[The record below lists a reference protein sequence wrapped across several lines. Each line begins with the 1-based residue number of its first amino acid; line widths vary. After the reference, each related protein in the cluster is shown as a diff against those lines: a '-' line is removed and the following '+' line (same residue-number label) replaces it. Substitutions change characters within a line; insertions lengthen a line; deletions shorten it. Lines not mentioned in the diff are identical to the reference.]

1 MNKLNITIE
10 TKEQRDEAIKQLQE
24 MTFKK
29 ELPKSWE
36 KLERVSGY
44 WISERGDLV
53 EGESC
58 DVELYNSNIFATEK
72 QAKSALAKAQL
83 SQLMKVYNDGW
94 VADWSDTSQSK
105 YIIYRNEIEL
115 KVCTNTYS
123 YRFLSFKDKQTRDL
137 FLKNFKPL
145 IRTYFELD

>member
-10 TKEQRDEAIKQLQE
+10 TKEQRDEVIKQLQE

-29 ELPKSWE
+29 ELPKS
-36 KLERVSGY
+36 LE
-44 WISERGDLV
+44 IK
-53 EGESC
+53 EGWYAMGNEVRHTRNITSSSINKPN
-58 DVELYNSNIFATEK
+58 LYATEK
-72 QAKSALAKAQL
+72 QAKSALVKAQL

-94 VADWSDTSQSK
+94 VADWDKSFQEK
-105 YIIYRNEIEL
+105 YIIYRSNDEL
-115 KVCTNTYS
+115 DVDTHGSWYM
-123 YRFLSFKDKQTRDL
+123 FLSFKDKETRDI